1 MKETDKVR
9 FVFASEETA
18 LAEKLKLLLS
28 LLLEVPGGW
37 RTVGGVSEHFQSED
51 LFNPVLSGERLHG
64 GGMLH

>member
-28 LLLEVPGGW
+28 LLLKDAG
-37 RTVGGVSEHFQSED
+37 
-51 LFNPVLSGERLHG
+51 SGE
-64 GGMLH
+64 